1 MKPQLHR
8 RVLIAPLCFAGLALA
23 GLALAGIAPA
33 ASASYPEKPIRIVV
47 PFPAGGASDAAA
59 RAIGQSFSRNLG
71 QPVVIEN
78 RPGASGGI
86 AAQAVMAAPP
96 DGYTVLWGS
105 ASMVALPLILKK
117 PPFGAMGEL
126 TAIATV
132 GRLPFALFVN
142 PEVPARTMADLAA
155 HIRANPGRL
164 NYATGSLSEFMAGA
178 QFVKSAG
185 GSVERVAYKGGA
197 QVMPDLV
204 AGRVQMNFG
213 PASTGMT
220 YVNGGRLRVLATLL
234 PVRSPLLPEVP
245 TAAEAGFPDLSV
257 PTWQALLAP
266 PKTPR
271 DVTDRLSWAVDA
283 ALRDPETLALFG
295 RIGMQP
301 SGSSPKALEALMRED
316 ASLWRRFAQDNRI
329 EPE

>member
-1 MKPQLHR
+1 MNARTR
-8 RVLIAPLCFAGLALA
+8 RPPLFASLCLAALLA
-23 GLALAGIAPA
+23 AAAMAGA
-33 ASASYPEKPIRIVV
+33 AYPEKPIRILV

-59 RAIGQSFSRNLG
+59 RAVGQSLSANLG

-78 RPGASGGI
+78 RPGANGGI
-86 AAQAVMAAPP
+86 AAQSVMTAPA
-96 DGYTVLWGS
+96 DGYTILWGS

-117 PPFGAMGEL
+117 PPFAAMGEL
-126 TAIATV
+126 SAISTV

-142 PEVPARTMADLAA
+142 PEVPARTMAELAT
-155 HIRANPGRL
+155 HIRANPGKL

-178 QFVKSAG
+178 QFVKAVG
-185 GSVERVAYKGGA
+185 ADVERISYKGGS

-213 PASTGMT
+213 PVSTGMT
-220 YVNGGRLRVLATLL
+220 YVNGGRLRVVATLL
-234 PVRSPLLPEVP
+234 PARSPLLPEVP
-245 TAAEAGFPDLSV
+245 TAAEAGFPELAV

-271 DVTDRLSWAVDA
+271 AVIDPLSRAVQA
-283 ALRDPETLALFG
+283 ALRDPATLAQLA
-295 RIGMQP
+295 RIGVLP
-301 SGSSPKALEALMRED
+301 LGSSPQGLEALMRED
-316 ASLWRRFAQDNRI
+316 AAVWMRFTREHRI